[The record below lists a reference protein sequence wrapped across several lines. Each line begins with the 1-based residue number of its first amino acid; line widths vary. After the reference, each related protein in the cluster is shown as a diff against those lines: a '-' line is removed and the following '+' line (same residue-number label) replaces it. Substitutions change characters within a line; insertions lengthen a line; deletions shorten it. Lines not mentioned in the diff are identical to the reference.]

1 MVQCLIRC
9 LFNNHDTGDGC
20 MKKRIILLPLLML
33 VLSGCTKKK
42 TTETVVNKP
51 VIEIKD
57 TATHDQKETT
67 TESKKEEAKPIFD
80 DEIEGFVLEEEG
92 ANAFTPPAEETEEE
106 AINIIEQDE
115 LDDSWIDKRLEQ
127 AQEYGLKTI
136 YFNFD
141 EHAVRQ
147 DQRSILEYD
156 VKRVKDLI
164 NKNLTVVIEGH
175 ACKFAGSAVYNMMLS
190 EKRASA
196 IADYFAEKGI
206 PRDHL
211 KVVGR
216 GYELC
221 IVPEGDLEQQAPNR
235 RVEFYVLEDVKK

>member
-1 MVQCLIRC
+1 M
-9 LFNNHDTGDGC
+9 N
-20 MKKRIILLPLLML
+20 KRILVLSLLLL

-42 TTETVVNKP
+42 TTETIVEKP
-51 VIEIKD
+51 GIELKD
-57 TATHDQKETT
+57 EKSDIPTPEPKAAEPT
-67 TESKKEEAKPIFD
+67 KEETKPIFD
-80 DEIEGFVLEEEG
+80 DEIEGLVLEEEG
-92 ANAFTPPAEETEEE
+92 ANAFTSPAEETEEE

-127 AQEYGLKTI
+127 AQEYGLKTV
-136 YFNFD
+136 YFDFD
-141 EHAVRQ
+141 KHGVRP

-156 VKRVKDLI
+156 VKRVKDLT

-175 ACKFAGSAVYNMMLS
+175 ACKFAGSALYNMMLS

-196 IADYFAEKGI
+196 IGDYFASKGI
-206 PRDHL
+206 PRDHI

-221 IVPEGDLEQQAPNR
+221 IVPEGDMEQQAPNR

>member
-1 MVQCLIRC
+1 M
-9 LFNNHDTGDGC
+9 N
-20 MKKRIILLPLLML
+20 KRIIVLSLLML

-42 TTETVVNKP
+42 TTETVIEKP
-51 VIEIKD
+51 AIELKD
-57 TATHDQKETT
+57 DKKEVATQQEATPAET
-67 TESKKEEAKPIFD
+67 KKEETKPIFD

-136 YFNFD
+136 YFDFD
-141 EHAVRQ
+141 KHGIRP

-156 VKRVKDLI
+156 IKRVKDLTG
-164 NKNLTVVIEGH
+164 KNLTVVIEGH
-175 ACKFAGSAVYNMMLS
+175 ACKFAGSALYNMMLS

-196 IADYFAEKGI
+196 IADYLAEKGI
-206 PRDHL
+206 ARDHL

-221 IVPEGDLEQQAPNR
+221 IVPEGDMEQQSPNR

>member
-1 MVQCLIRC
+1 M
-9 LFNNHDTGDGC
+9 N
-20 MKKRIILLPLLML
+20 KRIIVLSSLLLI
-33 VLSGCTKKK
+33 LSGCTKKK
-42 TTETVVNKP
+42 TTETIVEKP
-51 VIEIKD
+51 TIEI
-57 TATHDQKETT
+57 TEPQKEAITKPQET
-67 TESKKEEAKPIFD
+67 PITETKKEETKPIFD

-136 YFNFD
+136 YFDFD
-141 EHAVRQ
+141 KHAVRP

-156 VKRVKDLI
+156 VKRIKDLTG
-164 NKNLTVVIEGH
+164 KNLTVVIEGH
-175 ACKFAGSAVYNMMLS
+175 ACKFAGSALYNMMLS

-196 IADYFAEKGI
+196 IADYLAEKGI
-206 PRDHL
+206 TRDHL
-211 KVVGR
+211 KIVGR

-221 IVPEGDLEQQAPNR
+221 IVPEGDMEQQSPNR

>member
-1 MVQCLIRC
+1 M
-9 LFNNHDTGDGC
+9 N
-20 MKKRIILLPLLML
+20 KRIIVLSLLML

-42 TTETVVNKP
+42 TTETVIEKP
-51 VIEIKD
+51 GIELKD
-57 TATHDQKETT
+57 DKKEVATQQQEAKPAET
-67 TESKKEEAKPIFD
+67 KKEETKPIFD

-136 YFNFD
+136 YFDFD
-141 EHAVRQ
+141 KHGIRP

-156 VKRVKDLI
+156 IKRVKDLTG
-164 NKNLTVVIEGH
+164 KNLTVVIEGH
-175 ACKFAGSAVYNMMLS
+175 ACKFAGSALYNMMLS

-196 IADYFAEKGI
+196 IADYLAEKGI
-206 PRDHL
+206 ARDHL

-221 IVPEGDLEQQAPNR
+221 IVPEGDMEQQSPNR